1 MTALLLF
8 FIGVLL
14 IVSPFCRTVLF
25 NFYFTLF
32 YVPVDLFRY
41 IFYRLKYKMPTGRLD
56 CYCADFGGGKTL
68 SMAQYLYKL
77 NKKYDG
83 KKYYDSVRKIW
94 IKQHVVV
101 LSNFTVNK
109 VDCVPLSTLQD
120 VVNFANVQ
128 KDYDAENGTRTC
140 LIVAI
145 DEASCQLNSRNFKNN
160 IDPLFLNTLITCRHY
175 NINFIYSS
183 QTFFLTDKLLRDV
196 TQRVIWCK
204 KIWRVMELFY
214 YDAHVVENAGSI
226 ETIKPK
232 RKRGWFIRD
241 FHFKLYDTLSCVD
254 NLTKDGSMLSYE
266 EILANRGAV
275 VVDEDAVRGHKFR
288 RYRKAK

>member
-1 MTALLLF
+1 MLAICLFAFGVLLLVSPFIRTCVFRFWYTLF
-8 FIGVLL
+8 FIPL
-14 IVSPFCRTVLF
+14 
-25 NFYFTLF
+25 
-32 YVPVDLFRY
+32 DLYRFFRY
-41 IFYRLKYKMPTGRLD
+41 KLWRKMRTGRLD

-68 SMAQYLYKL
+68 SMAQYLYVL
-77 NKKYDG
+77 NKKYNG
-83 KKYYDSVRKIW
+83 KKYYDLARHKWV
-94 IKQHVVV
+94 KQHIVV
-101 LSNFTVNK
+101 LSNFTVNN
-109 VDCVPLSTLQD
+109 VDCVPLNTLQD
-120 VVNFANVQ
+120 VVEFTRMQ
-128 KDYDAENGTRTC
+128 KDYDEVNDTRTC

-196 TQRVIWCK
+196 TQRCIWCN

-232 RKRGWFIRD
+232 RKRGWFICD
-241 FHFKLYDTLSCVD
+241 YHFNLYDTLSCVD

-266 EILANRGAV
+266 EILSNRGNV
-275 VVDEDAVRGHKFR
+275 VIDDDAVRGHKFR
-288 RYRKAK
+288 KYRKVK